1 MRRTCSALPTS
12 RARPATIAAMGKE
25 AAYAAGN
32 PGAEVRSP
40 VPAPSGDAAFTD
52 RARTVGELLPAPNV
66 YEQIPLPSATG
77 SVGSNHVV
85 PRAAPDATPT
95 GVAHDR
101 PIVNRP
107 APKCRS

>member
-32 PGAEVRSP
+32 CGAEVRSP

-52 RARTVGELLPAPNV
+52 RARTVGELLPAPDAHEHV
-66 YEQIPLPSATG
+66 PLPSATENSG
-77 SVGSNHVV
+77 SDHFV
-85 PRAAPDATPT
+85 PCAALDATPS

-101 PIVNRP
+101 PIVNHP
-107 APKCRS
+107 AQKRRY